1 MRDSVKQML
10 ESNGYGLFAVIAAI
24 YLAIN
29 LFTNTMVLTDGV
41 LYDSFLGQ
49 MPEHQIERAIA
60 MQHKWSWLSY
70 ALLPLIIGL
79 RQLFASAFIAMG
91 TMLGEQG
98 ITFKQVYKS
107 VLLSEMMLL
116 VVAVVNFGIVML
128 RGVSDLQELQLLSID
143 YHLSLG
149 AVVDGIAGLEW
160 LVSPLRMFNLSQVLY
175 MATMAYCLS
184 TYTNQS
190 YIDSL
195 ATVLKGYGFLLII
208 VAAVL
213 TYIGLT
219 YG

>member
-1 MRDSVKQML
+1 MRESVKQML
-10 ESNGYGLFAVIAAI
+10 ESNGYVLFAVIVGI

-49 MPEHQIERAIA
+49 MPEHHIERAIA
-60 MQHKWSWLSY
+60 MQHKWEWLGY
-70 ALLPLIIGL
+70 VVLPLIVAL
-79 RQLFASAFIAMG
+79 RQLFASAFVAAS
-91 TMLGEQG
+91 TMLDEQG

-107 VLLSEMMLL
+107 VLLCEMVLL

-128 RGVSDLQELQLLSID
+128 RGVSDLQELQQLNID

-160 LVSPLRMFNLSQVLY
+160 LVSPLRLLCISQLLY
-175 MATMAYCLS
+175 ILAIAYCIA
-184 TYTNQS
+184 TYNEQS
-190 YIDSL
+190 WLDGL
-195 ATVLKGYGFLLII
+195 ETVLKGYGFLLLI
-208 VAAVL
+208 VVVVL

>member
-1 MRDSVKQML
+1 MRESVKQML
-10 ESNGYGLFAVIAAI
+10 ESNGYALFAVIVGI
-24 YLAIN
+24 YLVVN

-49 MPEHQIERAIA
+49 MPEHHIERAIA
-60 MQHKWSWLSY
+60 MQHKWEWLGY
-70 ALLPLIIGL
+70 VVLPLIVAL
-79 RQLFASAFIAMG
+79 RQLFASAFVSAS
-91 TMLGEQG
+91 TMLDEQG

-107 VLLSEMMLL
+107 VLLCEMMLL

-128 RGVSDLQELQLLSID
+128 RGVSDLQELQQLNID

-160 LVSPLRMFNLSQVLY
+160 LVSPLRMFNLSQALY
-175 MATMAYCLS
+175 MAAMAYCLS

-190 YIDSL
+190 YMDSL
-195 ATVLKGYGFLLII
+195 ATVLKGYGFLLLI

>member
-107 VLLSEMMLL
+107 VLLSEPPGWPE
-116 VVAVVNFGIVML
+116 A
-128 RGVSDLQELQLLSID
+128 
-143 YHLSLG
+143 
-149 AVVDGIAGLEW
+149 
-160 LVSPLRMFNLSQVLY
+160 
-175 MATMAYCLS
+175 
-184 TYTNQS
+184 
-190 YIDSL
+190 
-195 ATVLKGYGFLLII
+195 
-208 VAAVL
+208 AAVTMRTISL
-213 TYIGLT
+213 RTCDAIWGREYSIMIVELSFRLQITNIQNKIFDSTFGGLFASDK
-219 YG
+219 YSKPIEAL